1 MPILRRRDG
10 FTGQRQY
17 VIPTAIL
24 EKLALQPILQPL
36 LATDIGWY
44 PNARYHYRERE
55 QGIDMHILILCVH
68 GSGWYQIADTRRTI
82 HAGEALLIPRGVSHV
97 YGADEADP
105 WSIHWVH
112 FKGIQ
117 GDYFA
122 YQLPGD
128 EHILTVDPATTAALE
143 HLFAECYD
151 SFVGGFV
158 QHRLISCAQILHHLL
173 GALFFNNSAF
183 SPMLRTSRFRNLEL
197 TFTFLQQ
204 NIARLLTLS
213 DMAEHAGLSNSHFS
227 HLFKQQT
234 GYSPVD
240 YFIHLKMQWACSL
253 LLLTTK
259 PVQQIACEIGYED
272 PYYFSRLFK
281 KVIGISPR
289 AYRETSG

>member
-24 EKLALQPILQPL
+24 EKLALQPILHPL

-44 PNARYHYRERE
+44 PQARYHYRERE
-55 QGIDMHILILCVH
+55 QGANAHILILCVQ
-68 GSGWYQIADTRRTI
+68 GAGWYEIGGQRRDL
-82 HAGEALLIPRGVSHV
+82 HASQALLLPRGVPHI
-97 YGADEADP
+97 YGADETDP

-112 FKGIQ
+112 FKGTQ

-122 YQLPGD
+122 YQLPD
-128 EHILTVDPATTAALE
+128 NEYTLAIDPSTMAALE
-143 HLFAECYD
+143 RQFEECYD

-158 QHRLISCAQILHHLL
+158 QHRLIYCAQILHHLL
-173 GALFFNNSAF
+173 GGLFFNNSAF
-183 SPMLRTSRFRNLEL
+183 SPTLRTSRFRSLEP

-213 DMAEHAGLSNSHFS
+213 DMAEHANLSNSHFS

-234 GYSPVD
+234 GYAPVD

-253 LLLTTK
+253 LSLTHKT
-259 PVQQIACEIGYED
+259 VAQIACEIGYDD

-281 KVIGISPR
+281 KVIGVSPR
-289 AYRETSG
+289 GYRETPH